1 MTSLNDL
8 FRELNEVKVENKKAH
23 KKKVEKYNLIESP
36 NQLDVKNEINDIF
49 SQLTSLKEQMIEHQ
63 AKKEEQN
70 KKEEVIL
77 SKLEKVFQ
85 AEPEEIVEEVDPSPP
100 EIEEEIVEEEPE
112 EIVEEK
118 VVEPIEKYTEFISN
132 EDNDKRK
139 EIKEVN
145 EYDNLQKELEL
156 LKKRISTLATQVATS
171 SPPRFPEGNSGG
183 ELNLVKPVRVDT
195 ATYHIRGTGG
205 EDVFLCYTNDSNINI
220 YLPQASMNTGFK
232 VHIKKMH
239 DNNFL
244 FIRGFDSTQL
254 VDEKEVITVATVY
267 LNYIIVCDG
276 SHWYIV

>member
-49 SQLTSLKEQMIEHQ
+49 SQLTSLKEQMIEHR

-77 SKLEKVFQ
+77 SKLERVFQ

-132 EDNDKRK
+132 EDNKRK
-139 EIKEVN
+139 E
-145 EYDNLQKELEL
+145 
-156 LKKRISTLATQVATS
+156 
-171 SPPRFPEGNSGG
+171 
-183 ELNLVKPVRVDT
+183 
-195 ATYHIRGTGG
+195 
-205 EDVFLCYTNDSNINI
+205 
-220 YLPQASMNTGFK
+220 K
-232 VHIKKMH
+232 VM
-239 DNNFL
+239 
-244 FIRGFDSTQL
+244 
-254 VDEKEVITVATVY
+254 
-267 LNYIIVCDG
+267 
-276 SHWYIV
+276 